1 MKLNSL
7 AEVVRLDENQPANKK
22 AQYFRRTRDGK
33 QILRDTMR
41 RYLPEYVVSAEKQ
54 GFSAPDASWFR
65 GQSIEYLRR
74 LIYGADTRLYEF
86 VDAATIRSLVDDHL
100 QGRENRRLLIWSLLS
115 LEHWCENFLNDQ
127 PIDAAVIEGAPF
139 ACASSLPVKAI
150 VARLRELGIPAALSL
165 SAGSYVCNQVFF
177 ALVHALATRLP
188 AARGGFVHLPWLPE
202 QAAVRPGQPSMAL
215 PTMID
220 GVRAAIECALATP
233 EDLHLAAGSMH

>member
-1 MKLNSL
+1 MPEPTVLLTGFEPFDGERVNP
-7 AEVVRLDENQPANKK
+7 AREVVRALDGEAIAAHRVVGAVLPVSFAATLPLLDDLLERHQPVLAI
-22 AQYFRRTRDGK
+22 A
-33 QILRDTMR
+33 L
-41 RYLPEYVVSAEKQ
+41 
-54 GFSAPDASWFR
+54 
-65 GQSIEYLRR
+65 GQAGGRSEITLERIAINL
-74 LIYGADTRLYEF
+74 
-86 VDAATIRSLVDDHL
+86 VDARIAD
-100 QGRENRRLLIWSLLS
+100 
-115 LEHWCENFLNDQ
+115 NDGLQ